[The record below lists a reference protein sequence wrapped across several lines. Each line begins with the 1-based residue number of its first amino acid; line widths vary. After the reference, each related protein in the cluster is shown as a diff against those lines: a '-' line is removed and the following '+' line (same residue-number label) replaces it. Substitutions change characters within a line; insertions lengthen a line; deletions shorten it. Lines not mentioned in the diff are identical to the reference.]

1 MAEVWNVTT
10 KVMNT
15 SQTKCTCG
23 FRGYKDHK
31 GADLIPKSTAE
42 TPDILAF
49 DEGTVVAVGTVSTIN
64 ESRGTAGMGTFVAIR
79 HPGNIITRY
88 QHMKAGS
95 LKVKKGD
102 KVKKGQVIGKY
113 GRPQTGNAP
122 KGPHLHF
129 DISLGER
136 PSASCI
142 AATFIGENRYYV
154 DPKPYLCKAA
164 AAPEQSDK
172 KTDGATY
179 KVTASALNVR
189 SGPGMNYPRVKVLPH
204 GATVTVYEI
213 RFGWARIAQSGQWV
227 SAGYLSIK

>member
-15 SQTKCTCG
+15 TQTKCTCG

-88 QHMKAGS
+88 QHLKAGS

-102 KVKKGQVIGKY
+102 KVKKG
-113 GRPQTGNAP
+113 
-122 KGPHLHF
+122 
-129 DISLGER
+129 
-136 PSASCI
+136 
-142 AATFIGENRYYV
+142 
-154 DPKPYLCKAA
+154 
-164 AAPEQSDK
+164 
-172 KTDGATY
+172 
-179 KVTASALNVR
+179 
-189 SGPGMNYPRVKVLPH
+189 
-204 GATVTVYEI
+204 
-213 RFGWARIAQSGQWV
+213 
-227 SAGYLSIK
+227 